1 MVSCHV
7 RHDVPVTPGLFKEA
21 VMFERKKHPNSI
33 APVWPEIPK
42 FDPGPSIDV
51 GLAVLEEL
59 GIPYALAGR
68 VAVWAYVPP
77 REQDFTK
84 DVDFVVPGGSDEAAR
99 IAEGAGLETRDLVI
113 FGEKVG
119 KAADG
124 RTVDGE
130 SVAID
135 FLDST
140 EYQQLFTDATDAA
153 KRETDPRA
161 RCPIVPIDYLI
172 VMKLAAGRNRDGED
186 IKALLPL
193 IKGEDYEQLSRMVK
207 HYLRNRDAI
216 DLDILAREIGHPGPG
231 PGWDEDEY
239 R

>member
-1 MVSCHV
+1 M
-7 RHDVPVTPGLFKEA
+7 FK
-21 VMFERKKHPNSI
+21 RKKNSDRA
-33 APVWPEIPK
+33 APAWPEIPK

-51 GLAVLEEL
+51 GLAVLEKL
-59 GIPYALAGR
+59 GTPYALAGR

-77 REQDFTK
+77 REQGFTK
-84 DVDFVVPGGSDEAAR
+84 DVDFVTPGGSDEAAR
-99 IAEGAGLETRDLVI
+99 IAEGAGLKTRDLVI
-113 FGEKVG
+113 FGEKMG
-119 KAADG
+119 KLADG
-124 RTVDGE
+124 RTADGE

-140 EYQQLFTDATDAA
+140 EHQELFTDAVQAA
-153 KRETDPRA
+153 KRETGPAA

-172 VMKLAAGRNRDGED
+172 VMKLAAGRNSDNED
-186 IKALLPL
+186 IRALLPL
-193 IKGEDYEQLSRMVK
+193 VKGEEYGELSGMVK